1 MKKKHSTAT
10 LVFVLLVVLIICGGN
25 AVGILVGA
33 IIWTAS
39 GRMVPAV
46 TALVVISIAA
56 FAVGMALVA
65 LNHRRIAEEAKALQK
80 QEAEE
85 ARAAQKE
92 EEAAAGTAGS
102 DAPEPD
108 PARIGAAAADAAG
121 SAEEKEKGEADAPEE
136 GSGSAS

>member
-10 LVFVLLVVLIICGGN
+10 LLFVLLVVLIICGGN
-25 AVGILVGA
+25 GIGILVGA

-39 GRMVPAV
+39 GRMVPAIA
-46 TALVVISIAA
+46 ALVVISIAA

-102 DAPEPD
+102 AAPEPD
-108 PARIGAAAADAAG
+108 AARIGAAAG
-121 SAEEKEKGEADAPEE
+121 SAEEKEKGEADSPEE

>member
-33 IIWTAS
+33 VIWTAS

-65 LNHRRIAEEAKALQK
+65 LNHRRIAEEA
-80 QEAEE
+80 
-85 ARAAQKE
+85 RAAQKE

-102 DAPEPD
+102 AAPEPD

-121 SAEEKEKGEADAPEE
+121 SAEEKEKGEADPPEE